1 MGRIEKA
8 HATRTALLEAAV
20 RVIGKKGY
28 SGATVDEIVKEAG
41 VSKGIAYYHFKGK
54 GEIASLV
61 LKEGIDTLIEQFEQA
76 VEHAT
81 SGPDALTLM
90 IESFSS
96 AIFERREFGRFFVS
110 ELWREGRIWSED
122 MRGKEKILLDLI
134 KSGIERSKKEGLARQ
149 EIDVDFEAAALV
161 GMVLTTALYYIDEP
175 VDSSY
180 EKFIAN
186 VSDFVHHAN
195 RIVSVQ

>member
-28 SGATVDEIVKEAG
+28 SGATVDEIVQEAG

-54 GEIASLV
+54 GEIASQV
-61 LKEGIDTLIEQFEQA
+61 LKEGIDTLIKQFEQA

-186 VSDFVHHAN
+186 VRDFVHHAN